1 MSRRRDI
8 ERQLRGLGEIGEIMT
23 AMRNLALMET
33 RKLQRFLQTQQRVV
47 ASIRAAAEDFGAF
60 HGAAEGAASRELL
73 LAIGSERGFC
83 GDFNEA
89 VAAAL
94 AARPGAAEVVAVGS
108 KLSSRLA
115 AEARVTARLEGPGTL
130 DEVPGVLL
138 RLMETLLRPRGTGA
152 LRLTVL
158 HHDAGGE
165 GVVAVRLDPFAKPAR
180 ARPAPGYPP
189 RLDLEPRRFA
199 AALAEH
205 YLFAA
210 MHGVFY
216 SSLMAENQRRMQH
229 MELAVRRIE
238 QRSADLQRRR
248 NSLRQEEITE
258 EIEII
263 MLNAAPLPA

>member
-1 MSRRRDI
+1 MRRREA

-23 AMRNLALMET
+23 AMKNLALMET
-33 RKLQRFLQTQQRVV
+33 HKLQRFLRTQQRVV
-47 ASIRAAAEDFGAF
+47 GSIRAAAEDFSAF
-60 HGAAEGAASRELL
+60 HGAPGEAAGREVL

-94 AARPGAAEVVAVGS
+94 AARPDAAEVVAVGTR
-108 KLSSRLA
+108 LASRLA
-115 AEARVTARLEGPGTL
+115 GEARVTARLEGPGTL
-130 DEVPGVLL
+130 DEVPGVLQ
-138 RLMETLLRPRGTGA
+138 RLMDTLLRPRAGA
-152 LRLTVL
+152 LRLSAL
-158 HHDAGGE
+158 HHGAGGE
-165 GVVAVRLDPFAKPAR
+165 GVVAVRLDPFAAPG
-180 ARPAPGYPP
+180 RPAGYPP
-189 RLDLEPRRFA
+189 RLLLEPRRFA

-210 MHGVFY
+210 LHGVFY

-229 MELAVRRIE
+229 MERAVQRVG
-238 QRSADLQRRR
+238 QRSAELQRWR
-248 NSLRQEEITE
+248 NALRQEEITE